1 MPMANGDSPLLC
13 FEVLICRPAGAWNDF
28 WGWFSTN
35 ISPLWGFGAGFKMVQ
50 AILGLGSNRRISGA
64 LQSQI
69 QERRRCDIF
78 VE

>member
-1 MPMANGDSPLLC
+1 MKSSYVAPLGLGM
-13 FEVLICRPAGAWNDF
+13 IF

-50 AILGLGSNRRISGA
+50 AILRLGSDRRILGA